1 MKDRDMMDRTRIEE
15 LLADRATGD
24 LSPSDAVELSELLR
38 EHPELDGDAYE
49 RTAGELAAGL
59 AGLDPDTLP
68 GELADRL
75 VRDGEAFFTPAA
87 SRGGISGGRPPVRM
101 EPVGKSEEPVGKSA
115 RAPWVAWSGW
125 IVAAAA
131 SIAWLVAL
139 ENRAAIVEPMV
150 TPTVADVRS
159 DLIERAAN
167 VFDWTATED
176 PAASGAS
183 GDVVWSDAAQ
193 TGVMRIAGLAANDP
207 RVTQYQLWVFD
218 EERDERFPVDG
229 GVFDIPA
236 GQGEVLVPIRV
247 AVPVTKAELFA
258 ITVEKPGGVVV
269 SDRERI
275 VLVAQAT

>member
-1 MKDRDMMDRTRIEE
+1 MMDRTRIEE

-24 LSPSDAVELSELLR
+24 LSPSDAAELSELLR
-38 EHPELDGDAYE
+38 EHPEIDADAYE
-49 RTAGELAAGL
+49 RIAGELAAGL

-68 GELADRL
+68 TELADRL
-75 VRDGEAFFTPAA
+75 VRDGEAFFTPDGSA
-87 SRGGISGGRPPVRM
+87 GGISGGGP
-101 EPVGKSEEPVGKSA
+101 PVGKSA

-131 SIAWLVAL
+131 SIAWFIAL
-139 ENRAAIVEPMV
+139 ENRATVVEPMAP
-150 TPTVADVRS
+150 PTVAEVRS
-159 DLIERAAN
+159 DLIERAAY

-176 PAASGAS
+176 PAATGAS

-193 TGVMRIAGLAANDP
+193 AGVMRIAGLEANDP
-207 RVTQYQLWVFD
+207 QVTQYQLWVFD

-236 GQGEVLVPIRV
+236 GQGEVLVPVRV
-247 AVPVTKAELFA
+247 AVPVGKATLFA
-258 ITVEKPGGVVV
+258 VTVEKPGGVVV

-275 VLVAQAT
+275 VLVAQVT